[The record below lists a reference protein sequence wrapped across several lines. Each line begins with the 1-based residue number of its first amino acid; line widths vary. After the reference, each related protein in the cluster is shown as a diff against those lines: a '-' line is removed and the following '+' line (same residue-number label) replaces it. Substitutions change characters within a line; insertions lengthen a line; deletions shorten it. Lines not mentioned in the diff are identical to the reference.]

1 MKGDKE
7 RKPTKNNLILHLLR
21 ELTCM
26 AIATFNFQLDDNF
39 LSSFSPSF
47 ILCVDEAPFDSI
59 FLLGACMGY
68 RTHVSSPRPLQ
79 SVNYPVRVFLQ
90 ANSRCGGVPPRG
102 PYNYGLPEFPHPTT
116 LGWEYNFLEIREVW
130 VFYYK

>member
-1 MKGDKE
+1 MKGDKK
-7 RKPTKNNLILHLLR
+7 RKPTKDNLILHLLR

-68 RTHVSSPRPLQ
+68 RTHVSS
-79 SVNYPVRVFLQ
+79 S
-90 ANSRCGGVPPRG
+90 SR
-102 PYNYGLPEFPHPTT
+102 
-116 LGWEYNFLEIREVW
+116 
-130 VFYYK
+130 